1 MTCELSPLCHDI
13 TIMPSL
19 EAVCDRLLG
28 HPGWVPKVLW
38 GGVLSFIPV
47 LNLFALGYLL
57 EYMVRLH
64 QSREWHLPV
73 WKEMEPIPL
82 FVGGGQVFILL
93 LAYAGAPILA
103 GWVISHLLD
112 LLTFGML
119 GIASYLPLAA
129 GSFIAPFLFIA
140 SMLTFVR
147 YGLYSDAWKVVLIL
161 KFAQVMAP
169 KLVLPVIAFWGTVLL
184 GLPVYGL
191 SFFLGIWVLL
201 AYASAL
207 NFSKIN
213 QD

>member
-1 MTCELSPLCHDI
+1 M
-13 TIMPSL
+13 
-19 EAVCDRLLG
+19 
-28 HPGWVPKVLW
+28 
-38 GGVLSFIPV
+38 PV

-57 EYMVRLH
+57 EYTVRLH

-73 WKEMEPIPL
+73 WKEMEPMPL
-82 FVGGGQVFILL
+82 LVGGGQVFMLL
-93 LAYAGAPILA
+93 LAYSGVPILA

-119 GIASYLPLAA
+119 GIVSYLPLAA

-140 SMLTFVR
+140 SILAFVR
-147 YGLYSDAWKVVLIL
+147 DGLYSDAWKVVLVL
-161 KFAQVMAP
+161 KVAQVMAP
-169 KLVLPVIAFWGTVLL
+169 KLVLLVIAFWGIVLL

-191 SFFLGIWVLL
+191 SFFLGTWMLL

-213 QD
+213 QN